1 LSVPERERFASR
13 PITEGGVAGAGS
25 AGHHAT
31 AAERGMAAPRAG
43 RYRSRMDA
51 LALTIM
57 ASALTFSSFVVL
69 LGWR

>member
-1 LSVPERERFASR
+1 MGAV
-13 PITEGGVAGAGS
+13 GG
-25 AGHHAT
+25 
-31 AAERGMAAPRAG
+31 G

-57 ASALTFSSFVVL
+57 ASAFTFSGFVVL

>member
-1 LSVPERERFASR
+1 
-13 PITEGGVAGAGS
+13 
-25 AGHHAT
+25 
-31 AAERGMAAPRAG
+31 MAAPRAA

-57 ASALTFSSFVVL
+57 ALALTFSSFVVL